1 MSVTLQNLQNFNPE
15 SMTLKELK
23 KRLDEKIALAS
34 IDNISQSYKENY
46 FRTVNES
53 EDETMTVMSELVL
66 LNK

>member
-34 IDNISQSYKENY
+34 IDSISQSYKENY